1 MVNPGDWGAYL
12 SFMRDNTLDFGVIYQ
27 DAMLQPQPPRL
38 LDQVKQTLRLKHF
51 SLKTEKSYVHYI
63 REFILFHNKQHPRE
77 MEWLRSEPIYRIW
90 QLKRTWQRLPKP
102 LPSAPCCFCIVTWLT
117 TMQSA
122 IASLQPP
129 DER

>member
-77 MEWLRSEPIYRIW
+77 MGVAEIRAYLSHLAVEKNVAAST
-90 QLKRTWQRLPKP
+90 QTVAL
-102 LPSAPCCFCIVTWLT
+102 SAL
-117 TMQSA
+117 
-122 IASLQPP
+122 
-129 DER
+129 